1 MKVDKNF
8 TDLCDEIAE
17 YDTDIWNNP
26 KLWTK
31 KEWHMYDLFLYHV
44 GFGWWKRCKAKK
56 LMKKAIRE
64 QKKKIKNSIVVQSD
78 GDVRL

>member
-1 MKVDKNF
+1 MKVDMNF
-8 TDLCDEIAE
+8 KDLCKEIAE
-17 YDTDIWNNP
+17 YDTDIWTNP
-26 KLWTK
+26 IVWTK

-44 GFGWWKRCKAKK
+44 GFGWWKRHKAKK

-78 GDVRL
+78 GDVTI